1 MEKSDLR
8 FQTEFTLFSLL
19 WGRPWKRERHKWGKE
34 KEWESEERVCWKIS
48 LIPKQTPVSHM
59 KVRAAFLSSRTAT
72 QVLYCARVWVPLFQ
86 PVPMIQL
93 DRKLWN
99 SQPAHSSHSNSL
111 AKHTL
116 SLSLSLT
123 PSLSLS
129 AHRHQLICYTQCPAS
144 CTQLPSRRVE
154 SREKVLTHMLDLA
167 SRGLKYIKRKHLLL
181 TENEVNNSKTGSNKG
196 KKLECCLCQH

>member
-1 MEKSDLR
+1 MNRKKLLQVEESDLR
-8 FQTEFTLFSLL
+8 FQISVTLFSLL

-116 SLSLSLT
+116 SLSFSFPNTL
-123 PSLSLS
+123 SLSLS
-129 AHRHQLICYTQCPAS
+129 QHTVTNSYVTHSVQPAVRSCQVAELKAERKYWHICWIWQA
-144 CTQLPSRRVE
+144 
-154 SREKVLTHMLDLA
+154 
-167 SRGLKYIKRKHLLL
+167 
-181 TENEVNNSKTGSNKG
+181 EV
-196 KKLECCLCQH
+196 

>member
-1 MEKSDLR
+1 MNRKKLLQVEESDLR
-8 FQTEFTLFSLL
+8 FQISVTLFSLL

-116 SLSLSLT
+116 SLSFSFPNTL
-123 PSLSLS
+123 SLSLS
-129 AHRHQLICYTQCPAS
+129 LST
-144 CTQLPSRRVE
+144 PSP
-154 SREKVLTHMLDLA
+154 THMLHTVSSQLYAAAKSQSWKQRESTDTYA
-167 SRGLKYIKRKHLLL
+167 GFGKQRSKVHKKKTFTADRKWG
-181 TENEVNNSKTGSNKG
+181 E
-196 KKLECCLCQH
+196 